1 MKQIVH
7 LMILIALLLLSA
19 CAISDLSMMQTAVP
33 TGGGAVKASAYM
45 GNGMNLYPT
54 QDFREIYNAI
64 AASDTVDYF
73 LEFVTPKDWLHW
85 GKEREATVSG
95 LCVNIGITDDTD
107 IIAKAF
113 VSGSFGYT
121 LGVKHLIH
129 QSQGKY
135 FAIMPVFSVSK
146 SSNMTSNSSE
156 GQTVFYA
163 DDKNV
168 VSSLEIHGIWSETMS
183 PKVLITFSPH
193 LSFTRLNRTYNSKE
207 YGPYYIPHAGLR
219 GNLRYTWKR
228 IFFTG
233 ELGLEMVGKHSS
245 GLMMVPS
252 YACEMGLNL
261 GKK

>member
-1 MKQIVH
+1 MKLTVH
-7 LMILIALLLLSA
+7 LMILISLLFLSA
-19 CAISDLSMMQTAVP
+19 CAISDLSVMQTAVP
-33 TGGGAVKASAYM
+33 TGGGAVKASAYL

-64 AASDTVDYF
+64 AAADTMSLLFDF
-73 LEFVTPKDWLHW
+73 ATPKDWLHW
-85 GKEREATVSG
+85 GKEREASVSG
-95 LCVNIGITDDTD
+95 LCVNIGISDETD
-107 IIAKAF
+107 IVTKAF
-113 VSGSFGYT
+113 VSGSYGFT

-135 FAIMPVFSVSK
+135 FAIMPAFSASM
-146 SSNMTSNSSE
+146 SSNMTSNSRG
-156 GQTVFYA
+156 GQTLFYA

-168 VSSLEIHGIWSETMS
+168 VSSAAIHGIWSETES
-183 PKVLITFSPH
+183 PRVLITYSPH
-193 LSFTRLNRTYNSKE
+193 ISLTRLSRTYNGKD
-207 YGPYYIPHAGLR
+207 YGPYYIPHAGFR

-252 YACEMGLNL
+252 YACEMGLNI
-261 GKK
+261 GK